1 MCCMGGRITKNLIER
16 ISTAVLSKGI
26 FFLNVDFSLKVPHSA
41 NRVFVQILRQ
51 CAAKQKGYSDT
62 GMELVASGLEKVT
75 TLTKFR
81 A

>member
-1 MCCMGGRITKNLIER
+1 MCCMGGLGGRISKVVIER
-16 ISTAVLSKGI
+16 IGTAVLSKGI
-26 FFLNVDFSLKVPHSA
+26 FFFLNVDFSLKSG
-41 NRVFVQILRQ
+41 FSDF
-51 CAAKQKGYSDT
+51 GSDT